1 MSSRIMINTD
11 IVNSSITDLNHSRS
25 KLVSTQNGIAALRG
39 SIDPKIL
46 NQRGIGSRLAGISRD
61 LDSVD
66 DMVSQFKTFTST
78 SVEKYSRAEAQVNK
92 KAHELIAESNLV
104 KQALDAHMPSDLFE
118 FYNNTV
124 GRYEDLLHGLQ
135 YSAGAGIMHLLGFKY
150 AELDGLLRRFDL
162 ADDVLIGK
170 YKLPVGSVIKGI
182 EKSKLNFLARLMVS
196 PYGALRYKN
205 NPLSELIYKRF
216 SNFFPSDIANF
227 GNNVTSLK
235 QALQQGGTTL
245 KNGFSIVKD
254 HAGGILNSGLK
265 VVKSNA
271 ILAGVIT
278 AGTEAIGASIK
289 ISENYSIYSGDVEK
303 LKVENAKVVGAAVWK
318 TGVVTTTSVG
328 GAVIG
333 GAVGT
338 LIGGPVGTVVGASIG
353 GFIGSWAGDVIAGKT
368 SALAENVAVH
378 FKDQIH
384 TVTDGVRSGVDKVK
398 EGFNDVKNATGD
410 LVDGTKKL
418 FGSLSLGG

>member
-1 MSSRIMINTD
+1 
-11 IVNSSITDLNHSRS
+11 
-25 KLVSTQNGIAALRG
+25 
-39 SIDPKIL
+39 
-46 NQRGIGSRLAGISRD
+46 
-61 LDSVD
+61 
-66 DMVSQFKTFTST
+66 
-78 SVEKYSRAEAQVNK
+78 
-92 KAHELIAESNLV
+92 
-104 KQALDAHMPSDLFE
+104 
-118 FYNNTV
+118 
-124 GRYEDLLHGLQ
+124 
-135 YSAGAGIMHLLGFKY
+135 
-150 AELDGLLRRFDL
+150 
-162 ADDVLIGK
+162 
-170 YKLPVGSVIKGI
+170 
-182 EKSKLNFLARLMVS
+182 MVS